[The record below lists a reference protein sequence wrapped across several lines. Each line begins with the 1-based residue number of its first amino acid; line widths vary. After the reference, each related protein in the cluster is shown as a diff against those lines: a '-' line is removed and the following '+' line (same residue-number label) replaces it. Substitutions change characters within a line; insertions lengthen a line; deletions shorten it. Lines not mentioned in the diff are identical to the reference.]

1 MKTTT
6 SERGLRA
13 AEQAVARIHQDP
25 SLEHSIAELARCC
38 NLSPERFIAF
48 FKQHI
53 GESPGAYVRR
63 ARIEFAV
70 KMLRATPDMTL
81 TEAAFASGHSDL
93 SALSRSFKAFY
104 GMAPKEWDRR
114 RILKNYKN
122 CQASAVNNA
131 YLWKSLPELPGSR
144 RGAVSI
150 RHYPAMH
157 LALMRIAEPT
167 IGDNLARGFDVL
179 EAWAIEHG
187 QIKDEFSFM
196 GLSHADLFSSSP
208 PTIDFTLGYP
218 VAAGQPSSGPVVIR
232 DFAPFTAAVIHCV
245 GRVDDYI
252 KAWDQ
257 LARDWLPNS
266 AYVQTPMPAI
276 EMYFSDP
283 RPSRMAEW
291 NMDCIIPVTRAH
303 QRN

>member
-1 MKTTT
+1 MKTST
-6 SERGLRA
+6 SERGLKA
-13 AEQAVARIHQDP
+13 ATQAIARIHRDP
-25 SLEHSIAELARCC
+25 SLEHSIADLARYC

-63 ARIEFAV
+63 ARIEFVV

-81 TEAAFASGHSDL
+81 TEAAFASSHSDL

-104 GMAPKEWDRR
+104 GIAPNEWDRR
-114 RILKNYKN
+114 RRLKNYKN

-144 RGAVSI
+144 RGTVSI
-150 RHYPAMH
+150 RRYPAMR

-167 IGDNLARGFDVL
+167 IGGRF
-179 EAWAIEHG
+179 
-187 QIKDEFSFM
+187 
-196 GLSHADLFSSSP
+196 
-208 PTIDFTLGYP
+208 FTLGCP
-218 VAAGQPSSGPVVIR
+218 VDAEPLSSGPVVIQ

-245 GRVDDYI
+245 GQVDDYI
-252 KAWDQ
+252 RAWDQ

-283 RPSRMAEW
+283 RPSRMAE
-291 NMDCIIPVTRAH
+291 
-303 QRN
+303 

>member
-1 MKTTT
+1 MKAST
-6 SERGLRA
+6 SERGLKA

-25 SLEHSIAELARCC
+25 SLEHSIADLARHC

-70 KMLRATPDMTL
+70 KMLRASPDMTL

-104 GMAPKEWDRR
+104 GTAPNEWDRR
-114 RILKNYKN
+114 RRLKNYKN

-150 RHYPAMH
+150 RRYPAMR

-167 IGDNLARGFDVL
+167 IGDNLARGFDQL
-179 EAWAIEHG
+179 EAWVDEHG
-187 QIKDEFSFM
+187 ELRDEFSFM
-196 GLSHADLFSSSP
+196 GLSYADLFSSSP
-208 PTIDFTLGYP
+208 PAIDFTLGYP
-218 VAAGQPSSGPVVIR
+218 VDAKQLPSGPVVIQE
-232 DFAPFTAAVIHCV
+232 FAPFTAAVIHCV

-257 LARDWLPNS
+257 LARDWLPKN

-283 RPSRMAEW
+283 RPTRMAEW
-291 NMDCIIPVTRAH
+291 NMDCMIPVTRAGH
-303 QRN
+303 RA